1 MTLQI
6 EARHSLSPNE
16 IDAIEDRLYEHNSRA
31 TGRHDGQG
39 LGFVIR
45 DDAGRMIGVAAGY
58 TWAGISE
65 LKQMW
70 IDEAY
75 RGCGYARALLN
86 AFVAEACSRGV
97 RRIWVSSYDFQS
109 PKMYEKAG
117 FKRMA
122 EFEGWPEGHV
132 NVVLCKTLSR
142 SES

>member
-6 EARHSLSPNE
+6 EARHNLSPNE

-70 IDEAY
+70 VDEAY

>member
-6 EARHSLSPNE
+6 EARHNLSPNE